1 MSITGAFSVEFV
13 GERTIWFSAGSKY
26 PQREDRDAEG
36 LALPADGLGIGGRST
51 IGSTCLPLPL
61 DMVAVI

>member
-1 MSITGAFSVEFV
+1 
-13 GERTIWFSAGSKY
+13 
-26 PQREDRDAEG
+26 